1 MKSVYMGVNTFFKTQ
16 EFSAALYLTE
26 EIESDAGTV
35 KNWFCKLR
43 AIFDHKVVL
52 QFCCGLSVKAGK
64 ISVFKNQLSIV
75 IH

>member
-1 MKSVYMGVNTFFKTQ
+1 MDVRFFIFGHFSKTQ
-16 EFSAALYLTE
+16 EFLAALYLTE
-26 EIESDAGTV
+26 EIESDADTV
-35 KNWFCKLR
+35 KNGFCKLR

-64 ISVFKNQLSIV
+64 ISLFFKSMNTN